1 MFKSKFK
8 KTIGVLGLTSALFI
22 SAMPASADS
31 GEIWVRNKY
40 PNAYDIVF
48 DAKNKTVM
56 VYERDENGNIIPT
69 FERCAM
75 VGSQC
80 FVPK

>member
-31 GEIWVRNKY
+31 GRFGLEINTQMHMILFLMLRTKQLWSMRGTK
-40 PNAYDIVF
+40 
-48 DAKNKTVM
+48 M
-56 VYERDENGNIIPT
+56 VTLSLLLKD
-69 FERCAM
+69 
-75 VGSQC
+75 VLW
-80 FVPK
+80 